1 VPTAGLIDSVTA
13 PRLLDREPELTAAA
27 ERLSDAH
34 AGAGGA
40 TMLEGPGGIGKTALL
55 QVICEDARTRGFTVL
70 AARATQLERAFAF
83 GVARQLLEAP
93 ATGAEADALLAGAAG
108 LSRPVFDLS
117 GVEADEHSLSVLH
130 GLYWLCANLAAR
142 APLLIVVDDAHWADV
157 ASLELLVYLTRR
169 ATGLPLAVV
178 IATRPAAPADQQ
190 RLLDA
195 LRDDPLTTLVRP
207 RALDVD
213 AIAHLVGDCDAEMLE
228 AVRHATGGNPFLL
241 HELVRELPLGAAQ
254 VRDLGPRPVA
264 RRVLSRLV
272 DHTAET
278 VAVARAVA
286 VLGSDAETRHVGRL
300 ARIEPARAVAALDAL
315 DADAIT
321 TGSRPAAFRHP
332 IVRSAIYAD
341 IPAGERARLHA
352 TAARLLAD
360 AAVPAERV
368 AGHLLAAEPTGDT
381 GTVEQLAAVARAA
394 LARGAPAS
402 AVTYLERALAEPP
415 SPARRLEL
423 LAQLGRARSLL
434 GDPRAVEALRE
445 VIAGARDPAMQAA
458 AARALA
464 RFLVLS
470 GEPGQAAS
478 IYSATSGRRQLELE
492 AAAVGAALGDA
503 NAAGGIG
510 DRLSALRV
518 HAAAEGA
525 PSPDVLAA
533 LAITD
538 ALAGVPA
545 EGVAVLARRALAS
558 GDPVDAGWL
567 ARLVPL
573 VSALLFAEAYDDV
586 DAAVEKALSFA
597 RERGWVAY
605 AGLVFGIRSCVALR
619 RGALADAEADA
630 RAALETAPPTGFF
643 GLFAAASLVEALVE
657 RDRAVQAEEELARL
671 ALPDH
676 AGAVTYAAVLHA
688 RGRMHL
694 ALRRPA
700 DALDDFHAAGEQL
713 MRCLSPSPSPGA
725 WRSGAALAL
734 HALGRGREARDAVAE
749 EVALATRLAAPRA
762 LGIALRRAGL
772 VEGDIARLEA
782 AVEVLERSQA
792 PLELAW
798 ALADLGAALRRAG
811 RRAEAREPLRRALD
825 LAHRCGADAAAA
837 QAKTELLATGA
848 RPRRASLSGP
858 AALTASERRVAE
870 MAAEG
875 MSNRDIAQALFVT
888 QRTVETHLTHTFQK
902 LRIDSRAALGAA
914 LAQ

>member
-1 VPTAGLIDSVTA
+1 MTA

-40 TMLEGPGGIGKTALL
+40 TLLEGPGGIGKTALL

-83 GVARQLLEAP
+83 GIARQLLEAP
-93 ATGAEADALLAGAAG
+93 ATGAQADALLAGAAR

-130 GLYWLCANLAAR
+130 GLYWLCANLAER
-142 APLLIVVDDAHWADV
+142 APLLIVVDDAHWADI
-157 ASLELLVYLTRR
+157 ASLRFFVYLTRR
-169 ATGLPLAVV
+169 AAGCPLAVV
-178 IATRPAAPADQQ
+178 VATRPAAPAAQQ

-195 LRDDPLTTLVRP
+195 LRDDPLTTVVRP

-213 AIAHLVGDCDAEMLE
+213 AIAHLVGDCDAELLE

-272 DHTAET
+272 EHTPET

-286 VLGSDAETRHVGRL
+286 VLGADAETRHVGRL
-300 ARIEPARAVAALDAL
+300 ARIEPARAVAGLDAL

-368 AGHLLAAEPTGDT
+368 AGHLLAAEPAADA

-423 LAQLGRARSLL
+423 LAQLGEPGPCSEIHRPWKRCERSSPVPGTRRCGRGGARPCALPRALGRARSGGVDFQRDL
-434 GDPRAVEALRE
+434 GP
-445 VIAGARDPAMQAA
+445 PS
-458 AARALA
+458 ARA
-464 RFLVLS
+464 R
-470 GEPGQAAS
+470 
-478 IYSATSGRRQLELE
+478 GRRRRRRARRCERCRRDRRS
-492 AAAVGAALGDA
+492 AVGSASAR
-503 NAAGGIG
+503 GGG
-510 DRLSALRV
+510 T
-518 HAAAEGA
+518 GA
-525 PSPDVLAA
+525 VPDVLAA
-533 LAITD
+533 LAIAD

-558 GDPVDAGWL
+558 GDPVGAGWL
-567 ARLVPL
+567 ARLVPV

-694 ALRRPA
+694 AL
-700 DALDDFHAAGEQL
+700 
-713 MRCLSPSPSPGA
+713 
-725 WRSGAALAL
+725 
-734 HALGRGREARDAVAE
+734 
-749 EVALATRLAAPRA
+749 
-762 LGIALRRAGL
+762 
-772 VEGDIARLEA
+772 
-782 AVEVLERSQA
+782 
-792 PLELAW
+792 
-798 ALADLGAALRRAG
+798 
-811 RRAEAREPLRRALD
+811 
-825 LAHRCGADAAAA
+825 
-837 QAKTELLATGA
+837 GA
-848 RPRRASLSGP
+848 RPMRSPTSARRASS
-858 AALTASERRVAE
+858 
-870 MAAEG
+870 
-875 MSNRDIAQALFVT
+875 
-888 QRTVETHLTHTFQK
+888 
-902 LRIDSRAALGAA
+902 
-914 LAQ
+914 